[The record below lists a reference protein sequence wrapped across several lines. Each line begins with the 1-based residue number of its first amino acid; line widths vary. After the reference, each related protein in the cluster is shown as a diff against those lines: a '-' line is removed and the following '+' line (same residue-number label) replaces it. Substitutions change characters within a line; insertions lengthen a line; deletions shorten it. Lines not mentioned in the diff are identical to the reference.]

1 MAYTTQ
7 VSRRMLNAAALLI
20 AAIAAIAAAIAPAHA
35 ADLAITVDGV
45 ASADGRLLVALFD
58 SAETFRRKPVRAVAV
73 PAAAGTVNID
83 IKDLAPGDYAFV
95 LYHDANAND
104 TLDMNAVGIPVED
117 FVFSNNAMGQGS
129 APGFDAARF
138 ALPATGLAT
147 TVNLR

>member
-1 MAYTTQ
+1 MPVTAHPTRVPRLLT
-7 VSRRMLNAAALLI
+7 AAAFLL
-20 AAIAAIAAAIAPAHA
+20 AAAAIVPARA

-73 PAAAGTVNID
+73 PAAAGTVKID

-95 LYHDANAND
+95 LYHDANANN
-104 TLDMNAVGIPVED
+104 TLDMNAVGIPIED

-129 APGFDAARF
+129 APGFDAARLT
-138 ALPATGLAT
+138 LPAAGLST
-147 TVNLR
+147 TVSLR